1 MNYLIADFIIRIK
14 NSALS
19 KRKEVALPFSNINK
33 EIGKVLVKEGFL
45 ESIKEEDAKGKKS
58 LTAVI
63 RYESRIPVL
72 TDVDV
77 ISKPS
82 LRVYLP
88 AKRILGNR
96 KKRQKKSGCFNQ
108 SRRDDGNGSQQE
120 RIGRRDSL
128 RHLEFIIICQK

>member
-19 KRKEVALPFSNINK
+19 KRKEVLLPFSNINK

-45 ESIKEEDAKGKKS
+45 ESIKEQNEKGKKS
-58 LTAVI
+58 LTAII

-88 AKRILGNR
+88 AKRIL
-96 KKRQKKSGCFNQ
+96 
-108 SRRDDGNGSQQE
+108 E
-120 RIGRRDSL
+120 IGRRGRKRVVVSTSQGVMTAMDANKKGLGGEILFS
-128 RHLEFIIICQK
+128 IW